1 MFNLS
6 LILVDSS
13 YQSNTMALSRVEL
26 ISRKFIEPSFST
38 TPPPPGSYKLGLSD
52 QLMNSVYIPIAFFYP
67 NKLNN
72 STSLNNIPIDVLE
85 NSLSNVLASYY
96 PLAGREVDN
105 LNIVCNNEMRA
116 TLIEAT
122 IDCEMS
128 QISDNPNINAQD
140 VVFPSGLPWKSKDD
154 ESLFVAQLTHFNC
167 GGKALSLCMSHKV
180 ADGLTLC
187 NFAHDW
193 ADATKQQGDQ
203 NPLPSPLLNSAS
215 VLPPIDD
222 PSFKAEFG
230 SFTSQENC
238 ITKRFVFHSSK
249 LSQLK
254 AKVSGETGIT
264 NPSRV
269 EVVTALIHKCAHHA
283 ATSIVNQNSSKPS
296 IFIQVVNMRP
306 LINPPISS
314 NSIGNFTNFF
324 GVPFFD
330 TKDMTFPGL
339 VSELNK
345 AKVQFYDKFKGV
357 TAEELRQEIMNSIE
371 QMKMMSSG
379 EASLDQY
386 ICTSMCRYPF
396 YDNDFGW
403 GKPERVI
410 FGASGVKNFI
420 ILIDGPNGE
429 GIEAFVPLDEKVMN
443 VFETDPELL
452 EFASF
457 V

>member
-1 MFNLS
+1 MA
-6 LILVDSS
+6 SS
-13 YQSNTMALSRVEL
+13 TVEL

-38 TPPPPGSYKLGLSD
+38 SHAPLKSYKLGLSD
-52 QLMNSVYIPIAFFYP
+52 QLMNSVYIPVAFFYP
-67 NKLNN
+67 NN
-72 STSLNNIPIDVLE
+72 STSPNISIDVLE

-105 LNIVCNNEMRA
+105 LNIDCSNEMRA
-116 TLIEAT
+116 TLIEAN
-122 IDCEMS
+122 IDCKMS
-128 QISDNPNINAQD
+128 QISDNPEISAQD

-154 ESLFVAQLTHFNC
+154 ESLLVAQLTNFNC
-167 GGKALSLCMSHKV
+167 GGKTLSLCMSHKV
-180 ADGLTLC
+180 ADGLTLS

-193 ADATKQQGDQ
+193 ANATKQEAVHAGDQ
-203 NPLPSPLLNSAS
+203 DPSPSPLLNSAS
-215 VLPPIDD
+215 VLPPIED

-238 ITKRFVFHSSK
+238 ITKRFVFDSLK

-254 AKVSGETGIT
+254 SKVSSDTGIT

-269 EVVTALIHKCAHHA
+269 EVVTALIHQRAHHA
-283 ATSIVNQNSSKPS
+283 AASLVDSNSSKPS

-306 LINPPISS
+306 LISPPISS
-314 NSIGNFTNFF
+314 NSVGNFTNFF

-330 TKDMTFPGL
+330 TKDLTFPGL

-357 TAEELRQEIMNSIE
+357 TADELRQEIMNSIE

-443 VFETDPELL
+443 LFESDPELL
-452 EFASF
+452 QFASF
-457 V
+457 R

>member
-1 MFNLS
+1 
-6 LILVDSS
+6 
-13 YQSNTMALSRVEL
+13 MATPKVEL
-26 ISRKFIEPSFST
+26 ISRKLIEPSFST
-38 TPPPPGSYKLGLSD
+38 PPPLTSYKLGLSD
-52 QLMNSVYIPIAFFYP
+52 QLMSSVYIPIAFFYP
-67 NKLNN
+67 N
-72 STSLNNIPIDVLE
+72 TSASGSPNDDVDDISIDLLE
-85 NSLSNVLASYY
+85 NSLSRVLASYY

-105 LNIVCNNEMRA
+105 LNIDCNSEMKA
-116 TLIEAT
+116 TLIEANV
-122 IDCEMS
+122 DCKMS
-128 QISDNPNINAQD
+128 QISENPNINDQD

-154 ESLFVAQLTHFNC
+154 ESLVVAQLTHFNC
-167 GGKALSLCMSHKV
+167 GGKSLSLCMSHKV

-187 NFAHDW
+187 NFAGDW
-193 ADATKQQGDQ
+193 ANAIKQQGDQ
-203 NPLPSPLLNSAS
+203 DKSASPLLNSAS
-215 VLPPIDD
+215 VLPPIED

-230 SFTSQENC
+230 SFSSDKNC
-238 ITKRFVFHSSK
+238 VTKRFIFDSSK
-249 LSQLK
+249 LSELK
-254 AKVSGETGIT
+254 AKVSAETGIE

-269 EVVTALIHKCAHHA
+269 EVVTALIHNCAHHA
-283 ATSIVNQNSSKPS
+283 AASVLDQNSSKPS

-306 LINPPISS
+306 LINPPIPS
-314 NSIGNFTNFF
+314 NSVGNFTNFF

-330 TKDMTFPGL
+330 TKDLTFSGL

-379 EASLDQY
+379 ESSLDQY
-386 ICTSMCRYPF
+386 ICTSMCRYTF

-403 GKPERVI
+403 GKPEKVI

-420 ILIDGPNGE
+420 ILIDDPNGE

-452 EFASF
+452 QFASF
-457 V
+457 